1 MACESLNLPT
11 EPDAFSRFPI
21 IILPRQGSQSNLA
34 AERPV
39 CQALSEGQ
47 LFFPVRYCGSPDE
60 LSLYF
65 TSGFF
70 VFPVIE
76 KGSVAVQ
83 AALCQLSGFS
93 FDHMALKY
101 TLKRDG
107 DILFVR
113 LTGSDDGLRE
123 VERYVLDV
131 IRAALD
137 EGLQRILC
145 DETGITTRL
154 DTLETFDI
162 GTFLSRNT
170 PPSFRIAIIYDPQAY
185 FDFRFFES
193 VAVNRGMQLRIFTDI
208 DPAREW
214 LLNS

>member
-1 MACESLNLPT
+1 
-11 EPDAFSRFPI
+11 
-21 IILPRQGSQSNLA
+21 
-34 AERPV
+34 
-39 CQALSEGQ
+39 
-47 LFFPVRYCGSPDE
+47 
-60 LSLYF
+60 
-65 TSGFF
+65 
-70 VFPVIE
+70 
-76 KGSVAVQ
+76 
-83 AALCQLSGFS
+83 
-93 FDHMALKY
+93 MALKY

-107 DILFVR
+107 DILVVR
-113 LTGSDDGLRE
+113 LTGSDNGLRE